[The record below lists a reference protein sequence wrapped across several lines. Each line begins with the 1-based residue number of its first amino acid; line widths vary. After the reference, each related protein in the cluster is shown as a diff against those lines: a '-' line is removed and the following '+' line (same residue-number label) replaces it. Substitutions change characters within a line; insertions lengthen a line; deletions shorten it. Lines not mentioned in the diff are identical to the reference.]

1 MKGVEKRPARTRAL
15 AAGAVVAMAGTL
27 LLPAGAP
34 AAADDG
40 PAESVIAAQPRFLPR
55 SEVLYTAGETGYLHM
70 QEGTSGVQWSDGA
83 SDAARAVANGTLNTG
98 LGAIRAASPSRAVT
112 VTDLGSGDKTSF
124 TVPTG
129 QSWYNTYNESVLM
142 TVVNDTVKGVTTAVH
157 LIAVDGTDQATP
169 LPAGLTITGLAAQDR
184 HGAVLRF
191 HAADGTHFY
200 AVDYSSGAV
209 TEVFA
214 SLARS
219 ELPTTFALSK
229 DTVLGYQP
237 SGLTAFTTE
246 RGRADAPVTRTTVP
260 GPTGSTS
267 TPNASMALAG
277 DRILVSHREAQ
288 PTYSQ
293 GQKLYAVTIGGGAS
307 ELLAHTGERFAT
319 APDGSVLA
327 VGGSGAGDWAVRRY
341 APDGGSSVVREVPPV
356 TADINGLSVAAGRL
370 SVASLNEGNSELGL
384 YTYNLDASGKPG
396 ERTLSHII
404 GSYYANCATGSKC
417 VALYG
422 TGNGQT
428 GYSTGSSVHLPI
440 DRGSFGL
447 VSLPGVT
454 DARIDDISGR
464 YVLLE
469 SAAKKKQYIADAEEN
484 SDDEIIHTRTTSA
497 AALWGTKQWKPA
509 TTTGSVNAYD
519 LKTKK
524 TSADVKLGSGCVPKE
539 LQAVGRWLY
548 WNCGPT
554 GKAGVWDL
562 TANKNISVPSGGEAL
577 LGDGFLVRHDRGGDG
592 KLLLTDFHGGAG
604 TSVSTRDF
612 AGLPAG
618 NLPTQRHI
626 TWDVD
631 RYTGTVVYA
640 DDTQRIHIRPTGV
653 PRTPVAAIESTTD
666 DFINLGWTGEA
677 EQNIWHGA
685 FQLSRPA
692 AHWKLTFKDVHGHTA
707 RTVTTGRD
715 QGAHLALTWDGKRDD
730 GSVVDG
736 GRYTWALA
744 ADAGDGYRTVQ
755 SGTTEVGGAKTTY
768 RDYDGNGFGELYAFS
783 SKGTL
788 HADEFHGGEGMWSSS
803 SSGWPTGNRFF
814 PFGDLSGDRCNDVL
828 VRTSSGTLYRYD
840 GACSGAVTTKSP
852 HVSLGTGWTAYD
864 YLTWAGDLTRDG
876 RPDLLARKKSTGDMY
891 VFAGTSAGK
900 LAAGKKIRSAW
911 KTYNQ
916 ILGAGDLNGD
926 GVGDVLARRTDGTLY
941 RYEGAGDGTLKDRK
955 TVFTQWG
962 SSYRK
967 VIGVGDLNYDGKNDL
982 LVYDTSG
989 RVWRNLGDGK
999 GSFSSR
1005 SQVWDGYTNY
1015 AGGLS

>member
-1 MKGVEKRPARTRAL
+1 MKKRPARARAL
-15 AAGAVVAMAGTL
+15 AAGAVAAMAGSL

-34 AAADDG
+34 AGAADG

-55 SEVLYTAGETGYLHM
+55 SEALYTAGESGYLHM
-70 QEGTSGVQWSDGA
+70 QEGTSGVQWTDGA
-83 SDAARAVANGTLNTG
+83 ADAGRSVANGTLNAG
-98 LGAIRAASPSRAVT
+98 LGAIRAASPSRTVT
-112 VTDLGSGDKTSF
+112 VTDLATGDRRPF

-129 QSWYNTYNESVLM
+129 QSWPNTYNESVLM
-142 TVVNDTVKGVTTAVH
+142 TVENDTVKGVTTAVH
-157 LIAVDGTDQATP
+157 LIAADGTDQVTTA
-169 LPAGLTITGLAAQDR
+169 LPPGLTITGQVAQDR

-191 HAADGTHFY
+191 LAADGAHLY
-200 AVDYSSGAV
+200 AVDYSTGAV

-214 SLARS
+214 SLDRS
-219 ELPTTFALSK
+219 ELPTALALSK
-229 DTVLGYQP
+229 DTVLGYRP
-237 SGLTAFTTE
+237 AGLTAFTTE
-246 RGRADAPVTRTTVP
+246 RGRADAPVTRTSVP

-267 TPNASMALAG
+267 TPKAWMALAG
-277 DRILVSHREAQ
+277 HRILVVHQEAQ

-293 GQKLYAVTIGGGAS
+293 GQKLYDVTIGGGAT
-307 ELLAHTGERFAT
+307 ELLAHADERMAT
-319 APDGSVLA
+319 APDGSVLV
-327 VGGSGAGDWAVRRY
+327 VGGSGAGDWAVRRFG
-341 APDGGSSVVREVPPV
+341 PDGGASVVRAVPPV
-356 TADINGLSVAAGRL
+356 TADVEGLSVSAGRL
-370 SVASLNEGNSELGL
+370 SVASLNEGDSELGL
-384 YTYNLDASGKPG
+384 YTYDLDASGKPG

-404 GSYYANCATGSKC
+404 GSNYAACATGSKC
-417 VALYG
+417 VALHG

-428 GYSTGSSVHLPI
+428 AYSTGSSVHLPI
-440 DRGSFGL
+440 DRGSFAMVG
-447 VSLPGVT
+447 LPGVT
-454 DARIDDISGR
+454 DARIDDVSGR
-464 YVLLE
+464 YVLME
-469 SAAKKKQYIADAEEN
+469 SPDRKKQYIGDVEEH
-484 SDDEIIHTRTTSA
+484 SADEIIHTRTTSA

-539 LQAVGRWLY
+539 LQALGRWLY

-562 TANKNISVPSGGEAL
+562 TVGKNITVPSGGEAL
-577 LGDGFLVRHDRGGDG
+577 LGDGFLVRHDRGGAG

-604 TSVSTRDF
+604 TSVATRDF
-612 AGLPAG
+612 ADLPAG
-618 NLPTQRHI
+618 DLPTQRHI

-631 RYTGTVVYA
+631 RYTGTVAWA
-640 DDTQRIHIRPTGV
+640 DAGGRIHIRPAGV

-677 EQNIWHGA
+677 EQNVWHGA

-692 AHWKLTFKDVHGHTA
+692 ARWKLAFKDVSGRTA
-707 RTVTTGRD
+707 RTVTAGQA
-715 QGAHLALTWDGKRDD
+715 QGAHLTLTWDGKRDD

-736 GRYTWALA
+736 GRYSWSLA
-744 ADAGDGYRTVQ
+744 ADAGDGYRTVG
-755 SGTTEVGGAKTTY
+755 SGTTEVAGAKTTY
-768 RDYDGNGFGELYAFS
+768 RDYDGNGFGELYGFS

-788 HADEFHGGEGMWSSS
+788 HTDEFHGGGGMSSSS

-814 PFGDLSGDRCNDVL
+814 PFGDLTGDRCNDVL

-840 GACSGAVTTKSP
+840 GSCGGAVNTKSA

-864 YLTWAGDLTRDG
+864 YLTWAGDLNRDG
-876 RPDLLARKKSTGDMY
+876 RPDLIARKKSTGDLY
-891 VFAGTSAGK
+891 VFAGTAAGK
-900 LAAGKKIRSAW
+900 LATGKKIRSAW

-926 GVGDVLARRTDGTLY
+926 GVGDVLARRTDGTLF
-941 RYEGAGDGTLKDRK
+941 RYDGAGDGTLRDRK
-955 TVFTQWG
+955 TVFTKWG

-967 VIGVGDLNYDGKNDL
+967 VIGVGDVDFDGKNDL
-982 LVYDTSG
+982 LAYDTSG
-989 RVWRNLGDGK
+989 RVWRNVGDGK